1 MSRMRIRSRNSAVA
15 SHYDEAAA
23 ETARLKIAALSV
35 VGITCILV
43 VRLFF
48 LMILQHG
55 FYTALAAGSH
65 TLYEQL
71 FPDRGSVYIQD
82 SRTGEEFPLAI
93 NKDVFTVFVDTREL
107 ETEDDAT
114 HVADALAAAFSYDDE
129 KKLDVFYRINGKDDP
144 YEPIEQVVEETF
156 AESLRAQDLPGL
168 GFVRQAVRY
177 YPEGSLAAQTI
188 GFVGKM
194 DDGSDIGRY
203 GIEGYWQEELAGTGG
218 FLEASKSLKGGVIAF
233 AGKSFQPAKDGADI
247 LLTLDRTLQYKAC
260 ERMRVA
266 MEEYGATSGSLLIL
280 DPKTGAVRVMC
291 SLPDFDPN
299 AYNKVDD
306 VRVYNNTTIFTPYE
320 PGSIFKPITMVA
332 ALNEEK
338 VQPDTY
344 FYDGGS
350 VDAHCAKPI
359 KNAENK
365 SYKDQTMTGVLENS
379 INTGMVHVVQQLGK
393 YPFISY
399 LESFGFGVK
408 SGIQLDS
415 ETTGTIN
422 ALYVNK
428 KDDVDC
434 YTATASFGQGITATP
449 LQMASAFAAIAN
461 GGKVMRPY
469 IVQEVRYADGTI
481 DRTVP
486 EVLRN
491 IVSSHAA
498 SLLSAMLVRVIDSGQ
513 AHAAAIPGYYIAGK
527 TGTAQIAGPGGY
539 SVDTNHSFVG
549 FGPVDDPKFVMLVK
563 FEKPKRA
570 YADSTTIPVFAD
582 VGAFL
587 VDYYHIPPG
596 R

>member
-1 MSRMRIRSRNSAVA
+1 MV
-15 SHYDEAAA
+15 
-23 ETARLKIAALSV
+23 
-35 VGITCILV
+35 
-43 VRLFF
+43 
-48 LMILQHG
+48 LQHA

-93 NKDVFTVFVDTREL
+93 NKDVFTIFVDTRQL
-107 ETEDDAT
+107 ETEEDSNN
-114 HVADALAAAFSYDDE
+114 VVDALASAFSYDDE
-129 KKLDVFYRINGKDDP
+129 KKMDILDRINGKDDP
-144 YEPIEQVVEETF
+144 YEPVEQDVEESIVD
-156 AESLRAQDLPGL
+156 SLKEKKLPGL
-168 GFVRQAVRY
+168 GFVRHPIRY
-177 YPEGSLAAQTI
+177 YPEGTLAAQTI
-188 GFVGKM
+188 GFVGKT

-203 GIEGYWQEELAGTGG
+203 GIEGYWQEELAGSGG
-218 FLEASKSLKGGVIAF
+218 FLEASKSLGGGVIAF
-233 AGKSFQPAKDGADI
+233 ASKSFKPAQDGADI

-266 MEEYGATSGSLLIL
+266 MEDYGATSGALLIL
-280 DPKTGAVRVMC
+280 EPKTGAIRAMC

-299 AYNKVDD
+299 TYNKVEDA
-306 VRVYNNTTIFTPYE
+306 RAYNNTTIFTPYE
-320 PGSIFKPITMVA
+320 PGSIFKPITMAA

-344 FYDGGS
+344 FYDSGS
-350 VDAHCAKPI
+350 VDANCTKPI
-359 KNAENK
+359 KNAESK
-365 SYKDQTMTGVLENS
+365 AYKDQTMTGVLENS

-393 YPFISY
+393 HPFISY

-408 SGIQLDS
+408 IGIQLDS

-422 ALYVNK
+422 TLYVNK

-461 GGKVMRPY
+461 GGTMMRPY

-491 IVSSHAA
+491 IVSNHAA

-539 SVDTNHSFVG
+539 GIDTNHSFVG
-549 FGPVDDPKFVMLVK
+549 FGPVDDPKFVMIVK

-587 VDYYHIPPG
+587 VDYYHIPPS